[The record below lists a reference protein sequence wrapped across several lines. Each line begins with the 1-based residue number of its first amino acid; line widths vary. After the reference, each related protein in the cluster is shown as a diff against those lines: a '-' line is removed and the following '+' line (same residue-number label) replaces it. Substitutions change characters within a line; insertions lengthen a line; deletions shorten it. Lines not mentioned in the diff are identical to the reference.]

1 MKGYKKKRDVISSRE
16 RSVAKSIA
24 LAVHKPRPIS
34 VWEFLIPIIFI
45 FGYMRSK
52 TNRDLFSDNL
62 LFTKNL
68 ALNAAY
74 DMLQKNKS
82 RETVVD
88 QIKSRTEELISSV
101 PDNIYSDSIRQE
113 QLLEIDLLID
123 HYYRLLQTD
132 GSDYDDLVRKAYGSR
147 IEYSNYVDRLKAAE
161 KAVSRAARETLG
173 PKADTALAASIEDAA
188 DRIRMAEIDRLFV
201 TNG

>member
-1 MKGYKKKRDVISSRE
+1 MKGFKKKRDVISSRE
-16 RSVAKSIA
+16 RSIAKSIA
-24 LAVHKPRPIS
+24 LTVYKPRPIS
-34 VWEFLIPIIFI
+34 VWEVLIPIIFI
-45 FGYMRSK
+45 FGYMKSK
-52 TNRDLFSDNL
+52 TKRDLFSDNL

-88 QIKSRTEELISSV
+88 QIKSRTEELLSSV
-101 PDNIYSDSIRQE
+101 PDNIYSNSIRQE

-147 IEYSNYVDRLKAAE
+147 IAYSNYVDRLKEAE

-173 PKADTALAASIEDAA
+173 ANADTAMAARIEDAA
-188 DRIRMAEIDRLFV
+188 HRIRMAEIDRLFA
-201 TNG
+201 TTG